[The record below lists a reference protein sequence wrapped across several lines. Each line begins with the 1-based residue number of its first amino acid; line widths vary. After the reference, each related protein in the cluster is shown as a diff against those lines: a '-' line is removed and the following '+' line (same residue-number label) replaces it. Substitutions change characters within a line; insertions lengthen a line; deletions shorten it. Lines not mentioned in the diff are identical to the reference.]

1 MWVIRI
7 ILLALVVICFL
18 AFITY
23 NVDTGQKVDV
33 NLIYAA
39 YLDVPLITV
48 VFWSFL
54 VGAFASLILMIVSYL
69 KLSFDLQSAN
79 RKIKALESE
88 AAILRNRPIE
98 EAAGLFNQ
106 SQVPPDRPLFREGK

>member
-1 MWVIRI
+1 MWIIRI
-7 ILLALVVICFL
+7 VLLALVVVCFL

-23 NVDTGQKVDV
+23 NIDTSQKVDI

-54 VGAFASLILMIVSYL
+54 AGGLVTLALMVVSYL
-69 KLSFDLQSAN
+69 KLSFDLQGAN

-98 EAAGLFNQ
+98 EAAGLFTQ
-106 SQVPPDRPLFREGK
+106 TPPSGDISLFGESK